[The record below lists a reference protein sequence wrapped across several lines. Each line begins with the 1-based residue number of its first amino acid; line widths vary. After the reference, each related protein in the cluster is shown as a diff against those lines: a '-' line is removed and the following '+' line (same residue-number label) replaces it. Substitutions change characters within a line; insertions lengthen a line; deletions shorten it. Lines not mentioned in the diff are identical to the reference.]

1 LKCGFQ
7 NEVYSSKAPTSFSRG
22 PLAVSLTDCT
32 RHDRTMIIIFLI
44 AYIVFSYFL
53 TRRVN
58 KFYSTKLN
66 SKLKIQT
73 LTIATFLLLVV
84 FIPYLTTIIVRQSF
98 FSETL
103 TKTIDKKYYFT
114 QQDYFYP
121 LDGGGKRILI
131 YKDNDYWFDENILD
145 IELQAVYDTFDVKI
159 ENQIDDNMKR
169 IKFIS
174 NNQTQFDTTLNFNK
188 FTKFRHVTY

>member
-1 LKCGFQ
+1 
-7 NEVYSSKAPTSFSRG
+7 
-22 PLAVSLTDCT
+22 
-32 RHDRTMIIIFLI
+32 M
-44 AYIVFSYFL
+44 
-53 TRRVN
+53 
-58 KFYSTKLN
+58 
-66 SKLKIQT
+66 
-73 LTIATFLLLVV
+73 
-84 FIPYLTTIIVRQSF
+84 VRQSF

-131 YKDNDYWFDENILD
+131 YKNNDYWFDENILD

-188 FTKFRHVTY
+188 FKKFRHVTY